1 MKLMGK
7 FLKIKSLFP
16 TLELCHAII
25 VLMILMFTTAQEFK
39 RRPFEKSTDADD
51 ECVQQFVEKRLLNDL
66 E

>member
-1 MKLMGK
+1 MGRSSRMKLMGK

-39 RRPFEKSTDADD
+39 RRPFET
-51 ECVQQFVEKRLLNDL
+51 FVEM
-66 E
+66 